1 MIKKIPLEHRIILL
15 LNEQCDLSL
24 VEISK
29 TVSTCRQTVS
39 RKIKRLTE
47 YGLID
52 VEHCKGPPPKYL
64 ISLTDRGRQTRRWLQ
79 HRKGR
84 TLRGTWPSD
93 PHPDSEASSG
103 FSHRIRG
110 PEEGAR
116 HREQRADAAPSEEV
130 AGLVKVADGGNH
142 ALTDEGRGA
151 LRVALAMEGDRPA
164 RRLRVTLSPALVV
177 CILLVC
183 SIAAVA
189 SISYLENASMRGA
202 LDAADQEM
210 AQLNQ
215 SYTQLL
221 SDMEHFNSQVD
232 QQSPFLTRISKSQ
245 AIRIALAYGGWNASS
260 LRGQT
265 VAGTLYHVTCNTSS
279 NWRARTNVTEPAA
292 SYSPINDG
300 EMEYFYE
307 WYITIAGN
315 FGNGPFQLCHAGYYI
330 DAMNGQ
336 ILGMMVADI
345 NWIL

>member
-1 MIKKIPLEHRIILL
+1 MAGDKPADGFSIEKGELFEALGHPTRIRILKLVQDSPTGFSDLKKALGIE
-15 LNEQCDLSL
+15 
-24 VEISK
+24 
-29 TVSTCRQTVS
+29 
-39 RKIKRLTE
+39 
-47 YGLID
+47 
-52 VEHCKGPPPKYL
+52 
-64 ISLTDRGRQTRRWLQ
+64 
-79 HRKGR
+79 
-84 TLRGTWPSD
+84 
-93 PHPDSEASSG
+93 SSG
-103 FSHRIRG
+103 LMQHHLRKL
-110 PEEGAR
+110 
-116 HREQRADAAPSEEV
+116 Q
-130 AGLVKVADGGNH
+130 GLVKVADRGNY
-142 ALTDEGRGA
+142 ALTDEGREA

-164 RRLRVTLSPALVV
+164 RRLRVTLSPALAV

-183 SIAAVA
+183 TIAAVA

-265 VAGTLYHVTCNTSS
+265 VTGTLYYVACNTSS

-315 FGNGPFQLCHAGYYI
+315 FGNGPFQLCHTGYYI

>member
-1 MIKKIPLEHRIILL
+1 MAGDKPADGFSIEKGELFEALGHPTRIRILKLVQDSPTGFSDLKKALGIE
-15 LNEQCDLSL
+15 
-24 VEISK
+24 
-29 TVSTCRQTVS
+29 
-39 RKIKRLTE
+39 
-47 YGLID
+47 
-52 VEHCKGPPPKYL
+52 
-64 ISLTDRGRQTRRWLQ
+64 
-79 HRKGR
+79 
-84 TLRGTWPSD
+84 
-93 PHPDSEASSG
+93 SSG
-103 FSHRIRG
+103 LMQHHLRKL
-110 PEEGAR
+110 
-116 HREQRADAAPSEEV
+116 Q
-130 AGLVKVADGGNH
+130 GLVKVADRGNY
-142 ALTDEGRGA
+142 ALTDEGREA

-164 RRLRVTLSPALVV
+164 RRLRVTLSPALAV

-183 SIAAVA
+183 TIAAVA

-315 FGNGPFQLCHAGYYI
+315 FGNGPFQLCHTGYYI